1 MIKKCSS
8 LLQAE
13 KVLELI
19 MNDPRSQELEAIV
32 EAYQNGREQGFLV
45 RDIKSKESKAFYICT
60 ARTSDQIVIYH
71 GSYSMQS
78 ISEDAYRNRKYFD
91 PDNFEDAV
99 NYILDTLMV
108 SQMFEKLIT

>member
-32 EAYQNGREQGFLV
+32 ESYQNGREQGFLV
-45 RDIKSKESKAFYICT
+45 WDIKSKENKTFYICE
-60 ARTSDQIVIYH
+60 ARRSDQIVIYH

-78 ISEDAYRNRKYFD
+78 ISEDAYHNGKYFD
-91 PDNFEDAV
+91 HDDYEVVVDYVLN
-99 NYILDTLMV
+99 TLMA
-108 SQMFEKLIT
+108 SQIFEKLIT